1 MSEIEEKQEKKLDR
15 ISERIYSAS
24 FILTVVLIIGAAV
37 LTAVARLYS
46 GKPDIELIPD
56 SVFAFIK
63 DALWVF
69 VLPITVKIV
78 GDRLPLLLQI
88 MQAARGMQV
97 TQTAEPIS
105 AQPAVNPVNQ
115 MNQMEGI
122 SNVNNG

>member
-97 TQTAEPIS
+97 TPTAEQIPV
-105 AQPAVNPVNQ
+105 QPAVNPVNQ
-115 MNQMEGI
+115 MNQMEV
-122 SNVNNG
+122 SNVNN